1 MLISAAG
8 KLSVTKTRDNHPV
21 KRPSFSE
28 PRGFTMVETAIV
40 LLIISIVI
48 AMSAPRLI
56 KSSGSLPLKTAAKK
70 LGAALR
76 YSRSQAVNTGSTYNT
91 IFNTEENKVIVLKVP
106 EPLVFDPTG
115 IIDEEEEFQEVTDT
129 SSPQSQKPEIKGYA
143 LPDGII
149 FEQIIISDID
159 SQEEDEGGIYQI
171 SFSPNGGSRGGEII
185 LADKKERMYRITVNR
200 ITGVVTVA
208 EAEEEN

>member
-1 MLISAAG
+1 
-8 KLSVTKTRDNHPV
+8 
-21 KRPSFSE
+21 
-28 PRGFTMVETAIV
+28 MVETAIV
-40 LLIISIVI
+40 ILIISIVI
-48 AMSAPRLI
+48 AMTAPRLI
-56 KSSGSLPLKTAAKK
+56 KSSGNLPLKTAAKK

-106 EPLVFDPTG
+106 APPVPYATG
-115 IIDEEEEFQEVTDT
+115 IIDEDEEFQESTDT

>member
-1 MLISAAG
+1 M
-8 KLSVTKTRDNHPV
+8 TKTRDNDSV

-48 AMSAPRLI
+48 AMTAPRLI
-56 KSSGSLPLKTAAKK
+56 KSSRSLPLKTAAKN
-70 LGAALR
+70 LGSALR

-106 EPLVFDPTG
+106 APLVPYPAET
-115 IIDEEEEFQEVTDT
+115 IDEMEEFQESTDI
-129 SSPQSQKPEIKGYA
+129 SSPQSQKIEIKEYS

-159 SQEEDEGGIYQI
+159 SHEEEEGGIYQI

-200 ITGVVTVA
+200 ITGVVTIA

>member
-1 MLISAAG
+1 M
-8 KLSVTKTRDNHPV
+8 
-21 KRPSFSE
+21 KRKSFRKS
-28 PRGFTMVETAIV
+28 RI
-40 LLIISIVI
+40 LL
-48 AMSAPRLI
+48 L
-56 KSSGSLPLKTAAKK
+56 L
-70 LGAALR
+70 
-76 YSRSQAVNTGSTYNT
+76 
-91 IFNTEENKVIVLKVP
+91 
-106 EPLVFDPTG
+106 
-115 IIDEEEEFQEVTDT
+115 
-129 SSPQSQKPEIKGYA
+129 QSQKPEIKGYA

-159 SQEEDEGGIYQI
+159 SHEEDEGGIYQI

>member
-8 KLSVTKTRDNHPV
+8 KLSVTKTRNKHPV

-28 PRGFTMVETAIV
+28 TRGFTMVETAIV

-48 AMSAPRLI
+48 AMTAPRLI
-56 KSSGSLPLKTAAKK
+56 KSSSSLPLKTAAKK

-106 EPLVFDPTG
+106 APLVPYPAET
-115 IIDEEEEFQEVTDT
+115 IAEMEEFQESTDI
-129 SSPQSQKPEIKGYA
+129 SSPQSQKIAIKEYS
-143 LPDGII
+143 LPDGVL

-159 SQEEDEGGIYQI
+159 SQEEEEGGIYQI
-171 SFSPNGGSRGGEII
+171 SFSPDGGSRGGEII
-185 LADKKERMYRITVNR
+185 LSDKKERMYRITVNS
-200 ITGVVTVA
+200 ITGVVIVA
-208 EAEEEN
+208 EKEET

>member
-8 KLSVTKTRDNHPV
+8 KLSVTKTRDNDPV

-28 PRGFTMVETAIV
+28 TRGFTMVETAIV

-48 AMSAPRLI
+48 AMTAPRLI
-56 KSSGSLPLKTAAKK
+56 ISSGSLPLKTAAKK

-76 YSRSQAVNTGSTYNT
+76 YSRSQAINTGSTYNT

-106 EPLVFDPTG
+106 APPVPYSTET
-115 IIDEEEEFQEVTDT
+115 IAEMEEFQESTEI
-129 SSPQSQKPEIKGYA
+129 SSPQSQKIAIKEYA
-143 LPDGII
+143 LPDGVL

-159 SQEEDEGGIYQI
+159 SHEEDEGGIYQI

-208 EAEEEN
+208 EEEEN

>member
-1 MLISAAG
+1 M
-8 KLSVTKTRDNHPV
+8 

-40 LLIISIVI
+40 ILIISIVV
-48 AMSAPRLI
+48 AMTAPRLI

-76 YSRSQAVNTGSTYNT
+76 YSRSQAINTGSTYNT

-106 EPLVFDPTG
+106 EPSAPDLTETIP
-115 IIDEEEEFQEVTDT
+115 EAEEFREDT
-129 SSPQSQKPEIKGYA
+129 NISSPQSQKTEIKEYA

-185 LADKKERMYRITVNR
+185 LADKKERMYRITVNH

>member
-21 KRPSFSE
+21 KRPFFSE

-40 LLIISIVI
+40 ILIISIVI
-48 AMSAPRLI
+48 AMTAPRLI

-76 YSRSQAVNTGSTYNT
+76 YSRSQAINTGSTYNT

-106 EPLVFDPTG
+106 APPAPDPTET
-115 IIDEEEEFQEVTDT
+115 IDETEEFRKVPDI
-129 SSPQSQKPEIKGYA
+129 SSPQSKKIGVKEYA
-143 LPDGII
+143 LPDGIL

-159 SQEEDEGGIYQI
+159 SHEEDEGGIYQI
-171 SFSPNGGSRGGEII
+171 SFSPDGCSRGGEII
-185 LADKKERMYRITVNR
+185 LSDKKERMYQITVNS

-208 EAEEEN
+208 EKEEA

>member
-21 KRPSFSE
+21 KRASFSE
-28 PRGFTMVETAIV
+28 TRGFTMVETAIV

-48 AMSAPRLI
+48 AMTAPRLI
-56 KSSGSLPLKTAAKK
+56 ISSSSLPLKTASKK

-76 YSRSQAVNTGSTYNT
+76 YSRSQAINTGSTYNT

-106 EPLVFDPTG
+106 APPVPYSTET
-115 IIDEEEEFQEVTDT
+115 IAEMEEFQESTDI
-129 SSPQSQKPEIKGYA
+129 SSPQSQKTAIKEYA
-143 LPDGII
+143 LPDGVL

-171 SFSPNGGSRGGEII
+171 SFSPNGSSRGGEII

-200 ITGVVTVA
+200 ITGVVTIA

>member
-48 AMSAPRLI
+48 AMTAPRLI

-76 YSRSQAVNTGSTYNT
+76 YSRSQAINTGSTYNT

-106 EPLVFDPTG
+106 EPLVFDPTET
-115 IIDEEEEFQEVTDT
+115 IAEMEEFQESTDI

-159 SQEEDEGGIYQI
+159 SHEEDEGGIYQI

>member
-1 MLISAAG
+1 
-8 KLSVTKTRDNHPV
+8 VTKTRDNDPV

-28 PRGFTMVETAIV
+28 TRGFTMVETAIV

-48 AMSAPRLI
+48 AMTAPRLI
-56 KSSGSLPLKTAAKK
+56 KSSRSLPLKTAAKN

-91 IFNTEENKVIVLKVP
+91 IFHTEENKVIVLKVP
-106 EPLVFDPTG
+106 APLVPYSAET
-115 IIDEEEEFQEVTDT
+115 IAEMEEFQESTDI
-129 SSPQSQKPEIKGYA
+129 SSPQSQKIEIKEYS

-159 SQEEDEGGIYQI
+159 SHEEDEGGIYQI